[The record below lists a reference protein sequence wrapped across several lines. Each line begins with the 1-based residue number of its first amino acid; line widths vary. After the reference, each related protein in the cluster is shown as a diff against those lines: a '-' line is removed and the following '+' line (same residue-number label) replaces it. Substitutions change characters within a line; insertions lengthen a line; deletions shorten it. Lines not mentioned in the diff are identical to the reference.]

1 MNGWLWY
8 GVFQVSQNYTMF
20 DDKTEKLNF
29 IWQYLKSAKC
39 PEDISTGFSL
49 KEPMKELEESPL
61 TYSIHFQIVSSFCP

>member
-1 MNGWLWY
+1 
-8 GVFQVSQNYTMF
+8 MF

-29 IWQYLKSAKC
+29 IWQYLKSAKF

-61 TYSIHFQIVSSFCP
+61 TYSIHFQIVSSLCP